1 MAKITQYKG
10 YRSGEEP
17 PIPKPAEPVQPNVV
31 TVQDGLPLQFPGS
44 EGVGVRV
51 LHPTNPKAPSKNFGL
66 TMYYLPPHVTSETA
80 SHYTE
85 ECYLVLRGSGDMIL
99 AGRRVPVKP
108 GVFVHLPAWC
118 EHAVD
123 NTGEE
128 TMEILVCTA
137 PTNP

>member
-1 MAKITQYKG
+1 M
-10 YRSGEEP
+10 
-17 PIPKPAEPVQPNVV
+17 PVLRQIRERFAR
-31 TVQDGLPLQFPGS
+31 TRPL
-44 EGVGVRV
+44 EGVRIAAC
-51 LHPTNPKAPSKNFGL
+51 L
-66 TMYYLPPHVTSETA
+66 HVTSETA

>member
-10 YRSGEEP
+10 YEKGGEP
-17 PIPKPAEPVQPNVV
+17 PNPKPKELVQPNVV
-31 TVQDGLPLQFPGS
+31 TVQDGLPVKFEGS
-44 EGVGVRV
+44 EGIGVRV
-51 LHPTNPKAPSKNFGL
+51 LHPTNPKAPSTNFGL
-66 TMYYLPPHVTSETA
+66 TVYYLPPHVTSEMA

-85 ECYLVLRGSGDMIL
+85 ECYFILRGEGVMIL
-99 AGRRVPVKP
+99 AGKRVPVKT
-108 GVFVHLPAWC
+108 GTFVHLPAWC

-128 TMEILVCTA
+128 TLEILVCTS

>member
-1 MAKITQYKG
+1 M
-10 YRSGEEP
+10 
-17 PIPKPAEPVQPNVV
+17 

-108 GVFVHLPAWC
+108 GCSSTFPPGASTPWTTPARKPWKSWS
-118 EHAVD
+118 APRRP
-123 NTGEE
+123 
-128 TMEILVCTA
+128 ILERFS
-137 PTNP
+137 PG

>member
-1 MAKITQYKG
+1 MAKITQYMG
-10 YRSGEEP
+10 YQSGEEP